1 MQTRIVT
8 CLDQWDKPSEE
19 CDPKTR
25 MTSMQDCSTGI
36 QCSSVEETTT
46 ISSTTSSSVMQITKR
61 LNQHL
66 VTDDPDEDLEEDV
79 GSEEDFEESLHH
91 IRHSTTQQDNS
102 KQTTPEEMPPTPG
115 EPSENRMQRDDS
127 RAFSNYYANHHEP
140 NNYGHQI
147 YYPHQALPKPEK
159 LVDQRVPSEAT

>member
-25 MTSMQDCSTGI
+25 MTSTQECSTGI
-36 QCSSVEETTT
+36 QCAAVDETKSTTT
-46 ISSTTSSSVMQITKR
+46 APGIQITKKF
-61 LNQHL
+61 Q
-66 VTDDPDEDLEEDV
+66 TEEDPEEDLDEDV

-91 IRHSTTQQDNS
+91 IRHHSSMTTTDNA
-102 KQTTPEEMPPTPG
+102 KQTTPEEMLPTPE
-115 EPSENRMQRDDS
+115 EPSELRMQRDDS
-127 RAFSNYYANHHEP
+127 RAYSNYRHHE
-140 NNYGHQI
+140 NYGHQI